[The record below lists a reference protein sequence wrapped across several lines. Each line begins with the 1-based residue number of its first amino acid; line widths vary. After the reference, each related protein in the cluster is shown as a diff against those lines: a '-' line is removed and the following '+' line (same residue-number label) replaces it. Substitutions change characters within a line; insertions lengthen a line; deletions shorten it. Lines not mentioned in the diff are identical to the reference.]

1 MSEILRNFVSDLID
15 ERFSVAKGVNDGK
28 LTKNGKY
35 GTKKF
40 EYEIKTQKEAKLLKK
55 EIGHY
60 SIINCTSLFL
70 FSKEV
75 EDYVT
80 EELSK
85 SLNKFFSLATQKKK
99 PLVLVVGLGNKGI
112 VADSLGS
119 KVTERVFASRLID
132 EKLKKDFGNLCY
144 FNAGVGGVT
153 GILSY
158 DLILGVTK
166 MIKPDIVIAV
176 DALVAHEANRLGK
189 SFQISNAGIT
199 PGAGVQNFLTPLNK
213 KMLGCEV
220 IAIGVPVMISGF
232 SLCED
237 IEKNLQDK
245 IFTPKEIDLFI
256 DKCAGIIGDAINLVV
271 HKQKRIF

>member
-1 MSEILRNFVSDLID
+1 MSEILKNFYSDLID
-15 ERFSVAKGVNDGK
+15 ERFNVAKGIESGK

-35 GTKKF
+35 GIKKF
-40 EYEIKTQKEAKLLKK
+40 EYQIKTQKEAKLLQK

-80 EELSK
+80 EKISK
-85 SLNKFFSLATQKKK
+85 SLSKFFNLATKKKK

-112 VADSLGS
+112 IADSLGS
-119 KVTERVFASRLID
+119 KVTEQVFASRLLD
-132 EKLKKDFGNLCY
+132 KKLKKDFGNLCC

-158 DLILGVTK
+158 DLVLGVIK

-176 DALVAHEANRLGK
+176 DALVAHEASRLGK

-199 PGAGVQNFLTPLNK
+199 PGAGVKNFLTPLNK

-220 IAIGVPVMISGF
+220 IAIGVPVMISGL
-232 SLCED
+232 SLCENID
-237 IEKNLQDK
+237 KTLQDK
-245 IFTPKEIDLFI
+245 IFAPKEIDLFI
-256 DKCAGIIGDAINLVV
+256 DKCASIIGGAINLAV